1 MEACLAESLEIVQGL
16 DRKRDFKSEFKANL
30 KELKSTRKFKKNKKE
45 QLEKLKG
52 KSLVG
57 EFLKISC
64 FFIHEPGTDF
74 GSWIPTWNYNFV
86 SQNSRL
92 FPFNF

>member
-52 KSLVG
+52 KSP
-57 EFLKISC
+57 K
-64 FFIHEPGTDF
+64 
-74 GSWIPTWNYNFV
+74 
-86 SQNSRL
+86 
-92 FPFNF
+92 

>member
-52 KSLVG
+52 KS
-57 EFLKISC
+57 
-64 FFIHEPGTDF
+64 
-74 GSWIPTWNYNFV
+74 
-86 SQNSRL
+86 QNIRL
-92 FPFNF
+92 FCKDHKCLDFEKKNTVWIKSTQIK

>member
-1 MEACLAESLEIVQGL
+1 MNFIKNPVLEREFLKTVYSFQMEACLAESLEIVQGL

-52 KSLVG
+52 KSLAS
-57 EFLKISC
+57 EF
-64 FFIHEPGTDF
+64 
-74 GSWIPTWNYNFV
+74 
-86 SQNSRL
+86 
-92 FPFNF
+92 

>member
-52 KSLVG
+52 KSLVSEFG
-57 EFLKISC
+57 EISRFFLSMNRC
-64 FFIHEPGTDF
+64 RLVLDDV
-74 GSWIPTWNYNFV
+74 WIPG
-86 SQNSRL
+86 
-92 FPFNF
+92 P

>member
-52 KSLVG
+52 KSLVSELAESDVLVLAG
-57 EFLKISC
+57 IY
-64 FFIHEPGTDF
+64 EPEPI
-74 GSWIPTWNYNFV
+74 GSVWIPG
-86 SQNSRL
+86 S
-92 FPFNF
+92 

>member
-52 KSLVG
+52 KSL
-57 EFLKISC
+57 EF
-64 FFIHEPGTDF
+64 
-74 GSWIPTWNYNFV
+74 
-86 SQNSRL
+86 
-92 FPFNF
+92 